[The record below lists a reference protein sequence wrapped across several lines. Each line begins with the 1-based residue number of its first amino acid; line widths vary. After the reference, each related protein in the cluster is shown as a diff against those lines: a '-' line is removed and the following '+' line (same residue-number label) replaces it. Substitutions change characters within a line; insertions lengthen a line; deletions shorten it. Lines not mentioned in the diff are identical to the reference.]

1 MTKSNSNGTLR
12 IILIVIAILVTIAL
26 AGTSA
31 VLNYGDQSHQTAD
44 NSKDI
49 KEMKPGIE
57 KNTTHRLQDEIDT
70 IGVKKDIAR
79 LSVKVGNLETAQQAG
94 FKEILNRLPEK

>member
-1 MTKSNSNGTLR
+1 MAKGNSNGTLR
-12 IILIVIAILVTIAL
+12 IILIVIAILVTLAL

-31 VLNYGDQSHQTAD
+31 VLNYGDQSHQTED

-49 KEMKPGIE
+49 EEMKPGIE

-70 IGVKKDIAR
+70 IGVKKDIKR
-79 LSVKVGNLETAQQAG
+79 LSTQVGELETAQEAG
-94 FKEILNRLPEK
+94 FREILKRLPE